1 MHTCCLLHFAE
12 DKGSDLARGIG
23 LSLVVLH
30 PRITIGSLYYLV
42 RHHVPA
48 GGTHAHRGRERE
60 GRWKGGRGR
69 EEGREEREGR
79 WDGEGGKIERTRAN
93 IYDSLGQNTP
103 TVSLNADSHLPFH
116 FRVFEP
122 PSNIALGGTEGVLRV
137 GHRLHKACMDTV

>member
-48 GGTHAHRGRERE
+48 RGTHAHRGRE
-60 GRWKGGRGR
+60 GGR
-69 EEGREEREGR
+69 EEEGGRKEERRGKEGGMGREAR
-79 WDGEGGKIERTRAN
+79 
-93 IYDSLGQNTP
+93 
-103 TVSLNADSHLPFH
+103 
-116 FRVFEP
+116 
-122 PSNIALGGTEGVLRV
+122 
-137 GHRLHKACMDTV
+137 